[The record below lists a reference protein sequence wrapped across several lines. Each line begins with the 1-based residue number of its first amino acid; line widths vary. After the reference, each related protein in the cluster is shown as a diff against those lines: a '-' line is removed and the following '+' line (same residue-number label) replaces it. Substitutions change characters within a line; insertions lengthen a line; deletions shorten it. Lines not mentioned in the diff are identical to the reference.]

1 MVLICQYFTSIGGY
15 NFIQNSIQL
24 PYVIAIGV
32 YHMNNDTFLN
42 TMGSRITQRRKELHL
57 TQEQLAEKM
66 GVSLQT
72 ISCIELGKKA
82 IRPENLANLCFYLN
96 VTSDYILYGKRSESQ
111 MNELITK
118 LSTLSQREYES
129 IYNLIEILSEK
140 K

>member
-1 MVLICQYFTSIGGY
+1 
-15 NFIQNSIQL
+15 
-24 PYVIAIGV
+24 
-32 YHMNNDTFLN
+32 MNNDTFLN